1 MVMKAA
7 TRVSIIG
14 LFVLLTGGAGFVGYR
29 ALRADVVASVYR
41 QRLHELAG
49 EYETLRTR
57 YNEAVRRTAVTELV
71 VNQGHLCVRV
81 RDVDGVVKTFDTPFD
96 PSGEIYCDYVV
107 RDGRVW
113 IRRVFDGQTP
123 PVKGVV
129 IDPRWAEVDWSQSS
143 DQDEQA
149 VGKAVYRALSDGRWV
164 VTVTGDGSLGLRRV
178 GDADSAL
185 TDDLGL
191 ARGPEVK
198 RFEEIEAR
206 ARAEAESIGWREVWG
221 ALWGGR
227 AASGGGSHGG
237 AVSDAGG

>member
-14 LFVLLTGGAGFVGYR
+14 LFVVLAGGGGIVGYK
-29 ALRADVVASVYR
+29 ALRSDVVASVYR

-49 EYETLRTR
+49 EYETLRSR

-71 VNQGHLCVRV
+71 VSQGHLCVRV
-81 RDVDGVVKTFDTPFD
+81 RNVDGVVQTFDTPFD

-113 IRRVFDGQTP
+113 IRRVFDDETP

-129 IDPRWAEVDWSQSS
+129 IDPELAEVDWASSS

-149 VGKAVYRALSDGRWV
+149 VGKAVYRALSEGRWV

-178 GDADSAL
+178 GDADGAL
-185 TDDLGL
+185 ADDLDL

-198 RFEEIEAR
+198 KYEEIEAR

-221 ALWGGR
+221 ALWG
-227 AASGGGSHGG
+227 ASPSK
-237 AVSDAGG
+237 AGGQ